1 MKTLRR
7 TVSQF
12 ELGESRRGWVAARAG
27 LPAIG
32 STMVNKHGIEW
43 VVIDHSPLPT
53 VETISRWN
61 RGALVPSDDLYPV
74 VKPLNLSPKLTE
86 FLETIDRCTTKS
98 FAVVDTMPG
107 RRKDGHTPGAN
118 HIDTLCHPET
128 NIIYLDVARVSEA
141 VIAHELGHAWLQ
153 YVEQCEDLRT
163 SSYDV
168 EPARARMVSYVQ
180 SYVLDLRVNALLREK
195 GFDLAV
201 IEQDQATSL
210 AQLST
215 AIYAGYEPDSAREE
229 VFMALLLAD
238 AKVRMSTQ
246 GAALVR
252 ESRAEIAIR
261 EARPRLDMLAA
272 TFAEAAARN
281 GHDSAQAVEQA
292 VNECLL
298 AAFAFTG
305 EDFDPNV
312 DLVKVDPP
320 EPDRDK
326 FPKWLPGFLPRAKCE
341 VGRHMALNGV
351 TSEWHGQVEVTR
363 ALTARVTFTSPDHT
377 QRSEVVVD
385 HAIRTPIRFDG
396 IPEQLAE
403 MLELQKKNAE
413 QRLRRLSPTVPQP
426 PSPPAF
432 QGRPQPGFGTGQMRR
447 NYMAGTGRF
456 LTAARMAERIA
467 GEHPYG
473 YAFDNPVTYTDPSGN
488 SPSMTISD
496 CPAPVEAWLKKM
508 CSNLGNIS
516 NRRLERINS
525 CIDRNSRYGGSKCSG
540 ISAGQLSCMKDYCKR
555 GDVKCFPGLTPSG
568 DAGYCWGTSY
578 VDWFW
583 GRHPPIDISI
593 GVAGTNRYDNLFEDI
608 VTGGGTN
615 LKNVGLI
622 FLHELGHACGV
633 SHGDRPNNW
642 QCNDVISWCIYGSF
656 W

>member
-1 MKTLRR
+1 
-7 TVSQF
+7 
-12 ELGESRRGWVAARAG
+12 
-27 LPAIG
+27 
-32 STMVNKHGIEW
+32 MVNKHGIEW

-168 EPARARMVSYVQ
+168 DPARARMVSYVQ

-195 GFDLAV
+195 GFDIAV

-210 AQLST
+210 EQLCE
-215 AIYAGYEPDSAREE
+215 AFYAGYEPESPREE

-238 AKVRMSTQ
+238 AKVRMSKH

-261 EARPRLDMLAA
+261 AARPRLDKLAA

-292 VNECLL
+292 INECLL

-320 EPDRDK
+320 ELDRDK
-326 FPKWLPGFLPRAKCE
+326 FPKWLPGFLPQAKCE

-363 ALTARVTFTSPDHT
+363 ALTARVTFTSPDRT
-377 QRSEVVVD
+377 QRSEVTVD
-385 HAIRTPIRFDG
+385 HAIGTPIRFDG

-413 QRLRRLSPTVPQP
+413 QRLRRFSPTVPQP

-432 QGRPQPGFGTGQMRR
+432 PGRPQPGFGTGQMRR

-456 LTAARMAERIA
+456 LTAVRQQQWLA

-473 YAFDNPVTYTDPSGN
+473 YALNDPVSYIDPSGL
-488 SPSMTISD
+488 SPRDACQTQEDKCLDQLDKIQNRCTRKATNQYAED
-496 CPAPVEAWLKKM
+496 IKNCLKLIPVDQPQCFNDAY
-508 CSNLGNIS
+508 
-516 NRRLERINS
+516 ERHVSAIAVCGARYKQQAALCKS
-525 CIDRNSRYGGSKCSG
+525 QYDACKERQAAIDQLFCIEVALVGT
-540 ISAGQLSCMKDYCKR
+540 YCVYRVCKAI
-555 GDVKCFPGLTPSG
+555 V
-568 DAGYCWGTSY
+568 
-578 VDWFW
+578 
-583 GRHPPIDISI
+583 
-593 GVAGTNRYDNLFEDI
+593 GVA
-608 VTGGGTN
+608 VTPATGPGG
-615 LKNVGLI
+615 LLI
-622 FLHELGHACGV
+622 I
-633 SHGDRPNNW
+633 
-642 QCNDVISWCIYGSF
+642 ISP
-656 W
+656 

>member
-1 MKTLRR
+1 MAMKTLRR

-32 STMVNKHGIEW
+32 SKMVNKHGIEW

-61 RGALVPSDDLYPV
+61 RGGLVPSDDLYPV

-86 FLETIDRCTTKS
+86 FLDTIDRCTTKS

-118 HIDTLCHPET
+118 HIDTICHPET

-153 YVEQCEDLRT
+153 YVDQCEDLRT

-168 EPARARMVSYVQ
+168 DPARARMVSYVQ

-195 GFDLAV
+195 GFDIAV

-210 AQLST
+210 EQLSE
-215 AIYAGYEPDSAREE
+215 AFSAGYEPESPREE

-238 AKVRMSTQ
+238 AKVRMSKH

-261 EARPRLDMLAA
+261 AARPRLDKLAA

-292 VNECLL
+292 INECLL
-298 AAFAFTG
+298 ATFAFTG

-326 FPKWLPGFLPRAKCE
+326 FPKWLPGFLPQAKCE

-363 ALTARVTFTSPDHT
+363 ALTARVAFTSPDHGH
-377 QRSEVVVD
+377 RSEVVVD
-385 HAIRTPIRFDG
+385 HAIGAPIRFDG
-396 IPEQLAE
+396 IPEQLEEILE
-403 MLELQKKNAE
+403 MQKKNAE
-413 QRLRRLSPTVPQP
+413 QRLSRFSPSLSQP

-456 LTAARMAERIA
+456 LTAVRMAERLA

-473 YAFDNPVTYTDPSGN
+473 YAFNDPIGYTDPSGR
-488 SPSMTISD
+488 SPQDACERQFEECLKEADNGQNRCFSRVTKAYFKRLKECAKMLEPDRTI
-496 CPAPVEAWLKKM
+496 CNANANIEFEAKHAA
-508 CSNLGNIS
+508 CSAKFGIIFGL
-516 NRRLERINS
+516 
-525 CIDRNSRYGGSKCSG
+525 CSAKRQACKEHQDAVNAEICFTVALIG
-540 ISAGQLSCMKDYCKR
+540 TYCVYRVCR
-555 GDVKCFPGLTPSG
+555 G
-568 DAGYCWGTSY
+568 A
-578 VDWFW
+578 
-583 GRHPPIDISI
+583 I
-593 GVAGTNRYDNLFEDI
+593 GVATMPA
-608 VTGGGTN
+608 TGPIGW
-615 LKNVGLI
+615 GL
-622 FLHELGHACGV
+622 
-633 SHGDRPNNW
+633 
-642 QCNDVISWCIYGSF
+642 VIAP
-656 W
+656 